1 MTAQIKLIV
10 AGVILALLT
19 ASHLWAYRS
28 GWSAHSD
35 KVNKEFAER
44 KARADAAQAKSNTK
58 AENVRIV
65 TETKYKVVNR
75 DVVKYL
81 QNPDRNKCE
90 FDTDSVRV
98 RQQAI
103 DAANAVS
110 LNAK

>member
-10 AGVILALLT
+10 AGAILALL
-19 ASHLWAYRS
+19 AGSHIWAYRS

-35 KVNKEFAER
+35 KVNREHAER
-44 KARADAAQAKSNTK
+44 KAKADDKQNKSNAK
-58 AENVRIV
+58 AESVRIV
-65 TETKYKVVNR
+65 TETKYKVVTR

-81 QNPDRNKCE
+81 QNPDRTKCD
-90 FDTDSVRV
+90 FDADSVRL

-103 DAANAVS
+103 DAANAIS